1 MKIVPGFVLREVA
14 GKSVAISI
22 NPALPFR
29 GMLSLNSTAKFLW
42 DMLSERDEADIE
54 LTDTAAVLNGLGT
67 YGCRLLSCFFDAAA
81 ENPRILFTVK

>member
-22 NPALPFR
+22 NPSLPFR

-42 DMLSERDEADIE
+42 DMLSVGCERDDLYSALMD
-54 LTDTAAVLNGLGT
+54 T
-67 YGCRLLSCFFDAAA
+67 YGIDRETAVRDADVIVDMLISHG
-81 ENPRILFTVK
+81 ILV

>member
-1 MKIVPGFVLREVA
+1 MEKIILDGA
-14 GKSVAISI
+14 K
-22 NPALPFR
+22 
-29 GMLSLNSTAKFLW
+29 MTDKTAAHEHIAETMVFPQWYGNNLDALW